1 MINGAAIMKT
11 NKALNF
17 MKRFFLTMLFP
28 IIVFIVMFILAR
40 GKGVTY
46 YGFSMDMWR
55 TVLVNTSSTAVAALA
70 IWLQVKSGRFDFSGG
85 AVMVLSAI
93 IAGNV
98 VINNHLGA
106 IVYLLLAIVTAVVLC
121 VITSLIY
128 IYGRLP
134 IMICTIGVALLYES
148 ITYLVFDAS
157 GLSMM
162 SNTKL
167 TIFGRMPYIFVV
179 LGIALVVF
187 IVYSYFTVAGKRS
200 KLLANNQQAA
210 VNIGV
215 NEKKNIIQTF
225 IICGILLGCAA
236 AIHGSKNSVSPQ
248 AGLSTAN
255 TLFSNII
262 PAYMGVFVGMASVDA
277 VGVVVAAFAMEI
289 LNYGLSCIGYGSGGW
304 QQIIVGTFML
314 VFYSI
319 TAQWLRMKAAMAK
332 KARMAAAE

>member
-1 MINGAAIMKT
+1 MMKT
-11 NKALNF
+11 NKVLNF
-17 MKRFFLTMLFP
+17 IQRVFLTLLFP
-28 IIVFIVMFILAR
+28 LIVYCVMFILAR
-40 GKGVTY
+40 SKGVTY
-46 YGFSMDMWR
+46 YGFSIDMWR

-98 VINNHLGA
+98 VMNYHLGA
-106 IVYLLLAIVTAVVLC
+106 VSYLLLSVVTAVVLC
-121 VITSLIY
+121 VITGVIY

-148 ITYLVFDAS
+148 VTYLIFNAS

-167 TIFGRMPYIFVV
+167 TIFGRMPYIFIV
-179 LGIALVVF
+179 LGIALTVF
-187 IVYSYFTVAGKRS
+187 VVYSYFTASGKRS

-210 VNIGV
+210 VNIGI
-215 NEKKNIIQTF
+215 NEKKNIIHTF
-225 IICGILLGCAA
+225 MICGILLGCAA

-277 VGVVVAAFAMEI
+277 VGVVVAALAMEI
-289 LNYGLSCIGYGSGGW
+289 LNYGLSCIGFGSGGW

-314 VFYSI
+314 IFYSI
-319 TAQWLRMKAAMAK
+319 TAQWPRFKAVRVK